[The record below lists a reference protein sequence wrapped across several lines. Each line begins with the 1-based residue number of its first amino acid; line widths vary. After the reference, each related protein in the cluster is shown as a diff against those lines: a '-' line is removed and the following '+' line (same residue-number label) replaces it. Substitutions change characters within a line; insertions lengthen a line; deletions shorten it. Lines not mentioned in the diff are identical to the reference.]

1 MSLEVIK
8 RICAEDPS
16 DRSILI
22 VAPDVSVLEGSWM
35 NDARLL
41 SMGNF
46 EFNLLNSKNVS
57 NADCTFDCKHS
68 IAASLLFRFIASVR
82 SMIFSAG

>member
-57 NADCTFDCKHS
+57 NADCTFDCNYS
-68 IAASLLFRFIASVR
+68 IAASLLFRFTASVR
-82 SMIFSAG
+82 SMIFSAS